1 MYCGCG
7 AASATKSFG
16 SQTHTLCGILA
27 RAEIRVLQEKVKEL
41 SGRVRVLTVENESLK
56 AEVEIY
62 RQEAAATR
70 PSTSRNGDHGLS
82 SQNDAD
88 DVAADLFV
96 RAGQG
101 VYPNT
106 NEMTW
111 KNIHGASNNLCVA
124 LSSDETVVASGGAD
138 KALRLFF
145 SSTESTENGTRL
157 ELSAPV
163 ISVSFAAAKLKHL
176 LACGCMDGSAY
187 LIQYSIDN
195 EGGRSVLK
203 IVSHATL
210 PKKHNK
216 YVKTVTWSS
225 TDALLAT
232 ASADGTVHLYRIN
245 QEGLDSITLAP
256 QYNTQVVESL
266 HLQTAIEALSF
277 TADNQLLCYARNTA
291 YIAAFDL
298 GQDMVQTKINLNKA
312 AASTVGGFDEHVSMA
327 VMDLQVSSAA
337 HHACWLAATDTARNF
352 VLDARVHRIVRNL
365 YGHAN
370 DGFSQ
375 PKAAWSF
382 NGQYVLGNTQD
393 ESVVCV
399 WDVASQQLVEK
410 LPGHAAPIRDLY
422 SSPNSDVVVTT
433 AFDKTTR
440 MWYPS
445 SGS

>member
-1 MYCGCG
+1 M
-7 AASATKSFG
+7 
-16 SQTHTLCGILA
+16 
-27 RAEIRVLQEKVKEL
+27 
-41 SGRVRVLTVENESLK
+41 TVENESLK

-62 RQEAAATR
+62 RQEAAAR
-70 PSTSRNGDHGLS
+70 PNGEGSDAQAGTAALG
-82 SQNDAD
+82 NDAD
-88 DVAADLFV
+88 LLAPDLFV

-101 VYPNT
+101 VYPNN

-111 KNIHGASNNLCVA
+111 KNIHGASNNLSVA
-124 LSSDETVVASGGAD
+124 LSRDETIVASGGAD
-138 KALRLFF
+138 KTLRLIFAA
-145 SSTESTENGTRL
+145 TESTDGACV
-157 ELSAPV
+157 ELGAPV
-163 ISVSFAAAKLKHL
+163 ISVSFAASTKLKHL
-176 LACGCMDGSAY
+176 LACGCMDGSAH
-187 LIQYSIDN
+187 LVQYSIEN

-203 IVSHATL
+203 IVNHTTL
-210 PKKHNK
+210 PKQHNK
-216 YVKTVTWSS
+216 YVKTVAWSP

-232 ASADGTVHLYRIN
+232 ASADGTVHLYRIQ

-298 GQDMVQTKINLNKA
+298 GQDMAQTKINLNKA
-312 AASTVGGFDEHVSMA
+312 ALNATAGGFDDHVSLA
-327 VMDLQVSSAA
+327 VMDLQVSASQ

-352 VLDARVHRIVRNL
+352 VLDARAHRIVRNL

-382 NGQYVLGNTQD
+382 NGQYVMGNTQD

-399 WDVASQQLVEK
+399 WDVASEKLVEK
-410 LPGHAAPIRDLY
+410 LSGHAAPIRDLY
-422 SSPNSDVVVTT
+422 SSPSSDVLVTT

-445 SGS
+445 S